1 MGEGK
6 TFKIQIAAVVKG
18 SFLQGGLYFAEEHW
32 VKLFPGRGGYQNFWI
47 DVEND
52 RQQIVLNHLKDRLFN
67 YGPETQLIQER
78 LHRLKE
84 VENTYLSIFQFLGGL
99 GVILGT
105 FGLLVAIKKNL
116 WERRKEQAILNA
128 IGYSLARLRV
138 LAWKE
143 NISLVAWGYRLGLGL
158 DCLVSC
164 PLF

>member
-1 MGEGK
+1 M
-6 TFKIQIAAVVKG
+6 
-18 SFLQGGLYFAEEHW
+18 
-32 VKLFPGRGGYQNFWI
+32 
-47 DVEND
+47 END

-105 FGLLVAIKKNL
+105 FGLLVAIMRNL

-143 NISLVAWGYRLGLGL
+143 NISLVAWGLSIGFGAGLLGVLPAILSSSGNFYLGGVLSFGVTLICVTVFSVFLAIRLGLNEESSNL
-158 DCLVSC
+158 SSRE
-164 PLF
+164 